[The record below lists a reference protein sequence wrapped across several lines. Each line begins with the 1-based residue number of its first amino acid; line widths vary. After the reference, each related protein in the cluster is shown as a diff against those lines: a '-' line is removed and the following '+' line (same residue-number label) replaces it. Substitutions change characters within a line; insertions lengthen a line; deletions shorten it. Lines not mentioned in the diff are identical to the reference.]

1 MLFER
6 SDQPVLPWRG
16 YVRRQLLSL
25 SFGAALVIISLVIG
39 MAGYRATE
47 GLSWTDAFLNSAMLL
62 GGMGPVGELHT
73 EAGKLFAGAYA
84 LYCGLAII
92 GIAGVILAPA
102 VHRLLHHFHLQ
113 ERGDDPEQA

>member
-25 SFGAALVIISLVIG
+25 GLGAVLVLASLIIG
-39 MAGYRATE
+39 MAGYRGAE
-47 GLSWTDAFLNSAMLL
+47 GMSWTDAFLNSAMLL
-62 GGMGPVGELHT
+62 GGMGPVSDIHT
-73 EAGKLFAGAYA
+73 EVGKIFAGAYA

-102 VHRLLHHFHLQ
+102 VHRVLHHFHLQ
-113 ERGDDPEQA
+113 EKGDDPEQ